1 MVYWYEVKAHPGAGW
16 HSRSKAGEFAWIVG
30 QGRGAGGGGNVKGGE
45 GVRVCVRVDEGG
57 MLLGLGD
64 VAADEVKDQNKTG
77 KPTHSITAAHPQ
89 KSSKIADTRHGF

>member
-16 HSRSKAGEFAWIVG
+16 HSRAKAGEFAWIVG